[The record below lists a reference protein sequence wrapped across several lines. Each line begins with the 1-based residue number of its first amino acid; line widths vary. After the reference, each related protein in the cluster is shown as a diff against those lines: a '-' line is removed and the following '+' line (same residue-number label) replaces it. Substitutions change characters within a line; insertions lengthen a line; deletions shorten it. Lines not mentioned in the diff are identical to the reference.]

1 MIFVCA
7 INSTVPQND
16 SDRNLRSPLYYI
28 AKNERELHNL
38 YTTKVFKE
46 ML

>member
-1 MIFVCA
+1 MIFVCT

-16 SDRNLRSPLYYI
+16 LDRNLRSPLYYV
-28 AKNERELHNL
+28 AKNVRKLYNL